1 MGEVTQA
8 PGDHSSQRARRAV
21 VRLLQVSCVV
31 STLACAGLLVGTIA
45 SLAVDDRAVLHAL
58 RTVLLGPG
66 MTLLALALAA
76 SAFAASRLSESDGAD
91 PGDLRRLRERLY
103 FVLVASVLVLLPSAL
118 LGLRWAAAARP
129 VTGAGVMGVV
139 EVLAQAM
146 VALLL
151 ARNARDALRLSVDD
165 AS

>member
-21 VRLLQVSCVV
+21 VRLLQASCVV

-58 RTVLLGPG
+58 RTGLLGSG

-76 SAFAASRLSESDGAD
+76 SAFAASRLSDGTDSD
-91 PGDLRRLRERLY
+91 DLRRLRERLY

-146 VALLL
+146 VTLLL
-151 ARNARDALRLSVDD
+151 ARNARDALRLPADD